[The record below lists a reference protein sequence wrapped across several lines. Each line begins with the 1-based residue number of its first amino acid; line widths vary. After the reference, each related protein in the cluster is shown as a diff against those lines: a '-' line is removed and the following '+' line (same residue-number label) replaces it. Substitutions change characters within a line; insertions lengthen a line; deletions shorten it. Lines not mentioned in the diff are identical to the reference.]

1 MNETKHHNVCQ
12 RSAPAKLS
20 AWLRCLVLLLGV
32 LIAPADA
39 VSAGMD
45 ARADNGHETPES
57 EGLLGHVQHFDS
69 SREDRPKY
77 VLFDDPSVSSGW
89 PGGVVRWRYNDAGRN
104 ASVIGASTAAAT
116 IATIQAAQA
125 KWSAVCNVQFIYEG
139 TTTSVPTPQNMSA
152 RDGVSAVGWTLL
164 PGIATGVAG
173 IANSGAAF
181 PLPIV
186 EGDIHFNNANGFNYN
201 LDVTALHEIGH
212 MLGIDHSDV
221 SNVVMSGPPLTSYVS
236 LNVLQADDIAGCVR
250 LYGAPGSSTTVTI
263 IGKVTNFNTSAAV
276 SGVTFCARPS
286 AGVTCV
292 APLDG
297 SGNYSCTVPI
307 GWVGVLH
314 SPNVLGN
321 RIPPQYFSAVTASTT
336 RNVSALPGTPSCILD
351 VDNNGLIEVDL
362 DGVAILRRIAGFT
375 APAFAG
381 LSGTCAANA
390 TPTAVFNGTSP
401 IANYN
406 VTGGTTRLAT
416 DGAVLTRALLGLTGT
431 AVTNGLGLP
440 AEPGVTN
447 SSWSGIQN
455 WLASNCGVG
464 F

>member
-1 MNETKHHNVCQ
+1 MNETKHHSVCQ

-20 AWLRCLVLLLGV
+20 AWLRCLVLMVGV
-32 LIAPADA
+32 LIVPADSI
-39 VSAGMD
+39 SAGID
-45 ARADNGHETPES
+45 LQANNGQETPAS
-57 EGLLGHVQHFDS
+57 EGLLGHVRHFDS

-77 VLFDDPSVSSGW
+77 VLFDDPSVSRGW
-89 PGGVVRWRYNDAGRN
+89 LGGVVRWRYNDAGRN

-125 KWSAVCNVQFIYEG
+125 KWSAVCNVKFIYVE
-139 TTTSVPTPQNMSA
+139 TTMSVPTPQNMLA
-152 RDGVSAVGWTLL
+152 RDGVSAVGWTAL
-164 PGIATGVAG
+164 PNGITGVAG
-173 IANSGAAF
+173 IANAGSSY

-186 EGDIHFNNANGFNYN
+186 EGDIHFNNANSFSYP
-201 LDVTALHEIGH
+201 LDVTALHETGH

-221 SNVVMSGPPLTSYVS
+221 ASVVMSGPPLTSYVS
-236 LNVLQADDIAGCVR
+236 LSTLQADDIAGCVR
-250 LYGAPGSSTTVTI
+250 LYGVPGSINTATI
-263 IGKVTNFNTSAAV
+263 SGKVTNFSTNAPI
-276 SGVTFCARPS
+276 SGVVFCARPS
-286 AGVTCV
+286 SDVTCV

-297 SGNYSCTVPI
+297 SGNYSCTVFI
-307 GWVGVLH
+307 GWSGVLH
-314 SPNVLGN
+314 SPNVSGN
-321 RIPPQYFSAVTASTT
+321 RIPPQYFSAVTANTT
-336 RNVSALPGTPSCILD
+336 RDVPAVPGTPPCILD

-381 LSGTCAANA
+381 LSGACAANA

-431 AVTNGLGLP
+431 AVTDGLGLP
-440 AEPGVTN
+440 TEPGVTN
-447 SSWSGIQN
+447 SSWSSIQN